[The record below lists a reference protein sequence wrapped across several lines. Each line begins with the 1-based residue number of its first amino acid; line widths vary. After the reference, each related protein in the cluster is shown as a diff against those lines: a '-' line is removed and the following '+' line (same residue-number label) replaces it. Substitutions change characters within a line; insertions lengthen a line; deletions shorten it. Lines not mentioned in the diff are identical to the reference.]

1 MKNSDPE
8 PSPRIEGIA
17 DSDASESDED
27 LEQPLLKLP
36 SNIFEASLS
45 KKSYTFDHQ
54 THIEKADLLSHG
66 IIDNM
71 NYNTRTLTTW
81 ESFQITYTTVW
92 AKKELWSMMLK
103 LALVCLCVCCI
114 TVAVVPNPAVMKV
127 SKFTQVSKFLNVV
140 VGLLL
145 GFFLSSSMNRWYACV
160 NGFLELLD
168 AIRNLQMQFT
178 ALGVAAK
185 HTILCLRYGL
195 ASAWLLYGQLAC
207 ETKQGDEEVREREAM
222 WQKMEAKMARIDR
235 SGQTRLLSHLEVE
248 ALKKTRD
255 PPGMVWMWVAALIGR
270 LAQDGEI
277 PGMQS
282 PTYGRVMNLC
292 QNAHGGIRQVRAAV
306 SVQAPLTYTHMLATL
321 VHMNNLL
328 CAVILGLV
336 SGLAIG
342 TTLIAHKMH
351 FFAPDA
357 SNAEMRESD
366 QDLQNM
372 MVTFMYCFFG
382 PLLYQALLFIGMS
395 LAQPFGS
402 DDAQVPMHRLLHCL
416 EVDLCNG
423 RDLINYMPFKR
434 PYFKDQPPLTDKESE
449 ARKNQCM

>member
-1 MKNSDPE
+1 MKKSDADPQ
-8 PSPRIEGIA
+8 IA
-17 DSDASESDED
+17 EVGDSDDSDVD
-27 LEQPLLKLP
+27 VEQPLLKAGDVA
-36 SNIFEASLS
+36 FTGR
-45 KKSYTFDHQ
+45 KSCYTFDHRSD
-54 THIEKADLLSHG
+54 IEKADLLSHG
-66 IIDNM
+66 ITDTM
-71 NYNTRTLTTW
+71 MYNTRALTTW
-81 ESFQITYTTVW
+81 QSFHITHTTVW
-92 AKKELWSMMLK
+92 AKKELWTMMLK
-103 LALVCLCVCCI
+103 LFLVCLSVCII
-114 TVAVVPNPAVMKV
+114 TVVIVPNPAVMKV

-145 GFFLSSSMNRWYACV
+145 GFFLSSSMNRWYECV

-178 ALGVAAK
+178 ALGVAEK

-195 ASAWLLYGQLAC
+195 ASAWLLYGQLMC
-207 ETKQGDEEVREREAM
+207 ETKHGDEEAHEREGM
-222 WQKMEAKMARIDR
+222 WKKMEVKMAHIDR
-235 SGQTRLLSHLEVE
+235 TGQTHLLTHLEVE

-328 CAVILGLV
+328 MSVTLGLV

-351 FFAPDA
+351 YFAPEA
-357 SNAEMRESD
+357 SHAKMQESE

-372 MVTFMYCFFG
+372 MVTFMYCFCG
-382 PLLYQALLFIGMS
+382 PLLYQALLLIGMS

-402 DDAQVPMHRLLHCL
+402 EDAQVPMYRLLHCL
-416 EVDLCNG
+416 EVDMCNG
-423 RDLINYMPFKR
+423 RDLINYMPFER
-434 PYFKDQPPLTDKESE
+434 PCFKSHASKSHDGDGGS
-449 ARKNQCM
+449 AI